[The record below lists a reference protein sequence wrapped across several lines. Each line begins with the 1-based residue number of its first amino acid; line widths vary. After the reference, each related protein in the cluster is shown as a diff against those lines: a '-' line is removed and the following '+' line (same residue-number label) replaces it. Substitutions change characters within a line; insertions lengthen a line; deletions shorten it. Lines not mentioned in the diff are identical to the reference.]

1 MRWECGAPLWA
12 WCCSARGTNCGKRWK
27 ATRRWRRE
35 GLHERNAER
44 QYEASGRN
52 DAPAVRREATGPHAG
67 AGARIAAADARDAGR
82 RRTAALE
89 AGAIPGTGPQIHAM
103 DLGARVWAGSDGSL
117 RVLYGVYRALAA
129 ATGSGGIRGH
139 EPAWPSDFSGH
150 NVEGMAIHDDTPRG
164 AGDGDAG

>member
-52 DAPAVRREATGPHAG
+52 DAPAVRREATGPHARAGSFRAHAGMRRVPDAAAG
-67 AGARIAAADARDAGR
+67 AGTRIAAVDAGDAGR
-82 RRTAALE
+82 RRATALA
-89 AGAIPGTGPQIHAM
+89 AGAVSGTGPQVHAM
-103 DLGARVWAGSDGSL
+103 DLGSGVWTGGDGSL
-117 RVLYGVYRALAA
+117 RALYRVYRALAA
-129 ATGSGGIRGH
+129 
-139 EPAWPSDFSGH
+139 
-150 NVEGMAIHDDTPRG
+150 
-164 AGDGDAG
+164 